1 MIVGR
6 NPRTVVIG
14 DTVLSRNDYTRG
26 AGVFVDADVP
36 KYKIYWRRMHQVSNA
51 SGIRGG
57 IR

>member
-1 MIVGR
+1 
-6 NPRTVVIG
+6 VI
-14 DTVLSRNDYTRG
+14 SRNDHIRG